1 MRPRKLVISAFGP
14 YAGRT
19 ELDMDRLGQ
28 GGLYLITG
36 DTGAG
41 KTTIF
46 DAVAFAL
53 YGEASGAN
61 REPGML
67 RSKYADPDTPTFV
80 ELTFSYGNKVY
91 TVRRNPE
98 YERPAKRGGGTTI
111 QKADAELTMPDGRVI
126 AKVKDVNAA
135 VREILGV
142 DRNQFSQIAM
152 IAQGDFLKLLL
163 ADTKERQG
171 IFRELFQ
178 TGRYQVLQERLKDES
193 GKLRDA
199 CAAEKASV
207 EQYIRGI
214 ACAAESS
221 FSSELEKA
229 KAGGLPV
236 EEIRELLENILDQDR
251 KARDHMETEFRKAEE
266 ELAKVATELGRA
278 AELDR
283 AEKELEQAEEK
294 RAACRLRL
302 AEAENRRKEQQD
314 RKPEQ
319 ERLQEKAARIRAEL
333 PSYQAAEE
341 RQMELQKLER
351 ELMEESE
358 RQAELSAR
366 QEQQARRLEKLKE
379 EQKKYAGAGEQR
391 ERLAREQEQAEREKR
406 ELNAFGAELASYRKL
421 GAELQRVQEKYRK
434 AAADMEKKD
443 AAYRELNRA
452 FLDEQAGIL
461 AETLEDR
468 KPCPVCGS
476 LIHPSPARKSEK
488 APAEAEL
495 KKAEQEFRSAK
506 EKAEK
511 ASAEAGSRSGEVKAK
526 AGHLRERL
534 AEILRIRAG
543 GQEEEQETDGTGTSA
558 GQVSE
563 REMKKLPGAKELFQP
578 GEPWEQELGARFSA
592 LDQKISRLRKQI
604 ESEEAALKRRKELE
618 ELVPREE
625 EAEKTLREEL
635 FGIRESMAA
644 AASRREELE
653 ARRKEICSSLQ
664 FESRQQAE
672 QEIERLET
680 GKKAMEKALKD
691 AEDAF
696 RAQEQEMDGLEGQ
709 IRQLQTLL
717 QNAVPTDAE
726 GLSERQK
733 ELQAQKDSC
742 REMQK
747 KLHARVTSNEETLR
761 NLAAHTETLSE
772 LERRWSWVRALSNTA
787 NGNLAGKEKLM
798 LETYIQT
805 TYFDRI
811 IRRANLR
818 FLAMSGGQYELKR
831 SREAGNNKSQSGLEL
846 NVIDHYNGTER
857 SVRTLSGGESFKA
870 SLSLALGLADEI
882 QSSAGGIRLD
892 TMFVDEGFGSL
903 DEESLRQAIQTL
915 ADLAGG
921 NRLVGIISHVR
932 ELKER
937 IDRQIVVTKDRT
949 GGSHVRIEC

>member
-46 DAVAFAL
+46 DAITFAL

-67 RSKYADPDTPTFV
+67 RSKYAEPDTPTFV
-80 ELTFSYGNKVY
+80 ELTFSYGDKIY

-98 YERPAKRGGGTTI
+98 YERPAKRGGGTTS
-111 QKADAELTMPDGRVI
+111 QKADAELTMPDGHVI

-199 CAAEKASV
+199 CAAEKAGV
-207 EQYIRGI
+207 EQYIQGI
-214 ACAAESS
+214 VCAPESS
-221 FSSELEKA
+221 FSGELEKA
-229 KAGGLPV
+229 KEGRLPV
-236 EEIRELLENILDQDR
+236 AEVLELLEHILAQD
-251 KARDHMETEFRKAEE
+251 KKIRDGTEE
-266 ELAKVATELGRA
+266 ELGRTEEKLAGVVRELGRA
-278 AELDR
+278 GELER
-283 AEKELEQAEEK
+283 TEKELEQAEEK
-294 RAACRLRL
+294 RAVCKLRL
-302 AEAENRRKEQQD
+302 AEAEENRKEQQG
-314 RKPEQ
+314 RKPER
-319 ERLQEKAARIRAEL
+319 ERLQEEAAKIRAEL
-333 PSYQAAEE
+333 PSYQMLEE
-341 RQMELQKLER
+341 RQAGLQKLDRELQKLT
-351 ELMEESE
+351 
-358 RQAELSAR
+358 AELKESTAQ
-366 QEQQARRLEKLKE
+366 QEQQTRRLEELKE
-379 EQKKYAGAGEQR
+379 EQKKYAGAVEQR
-391 ERLAREQEQAEREKR
+391 ERLAREQEQAERKKK
-406 ELNAFGAELASYRKL
+406 ELNAFGAELSDYRKL
-421 GAELQRVQEKYRK
+421 GAELQKAQRRYRE
-434 AAADMEKKD
+434 AAAEMGQKE

-461 AETLEDR
+461 AETLEDQ

-476 LIHPSPARKSEK
+476 LTHPSPARKSEK
-488 APAEAEL
+488 APTEAEL
-495 KKAEQEFRSAK
+495 KKAEKEFRSAK
-506 EKAEK
+506 DRAEK

-526 AGHLRERL
+526 AEHLREQL
-534 AEILRIRAG
+534 AEILGIRSG
-543 GQEEEQETDGTGTSA
+543 GQEEEQEMGKLKA
-558 GQVSE
+558 
-563 REMKKLPGAKELFQP
+563 LPGAKELFRP
-578 GEPWEQELGARFSA
+578 GEPWEQELGTRFSA
-592 LDQKISRLRKQI
+592 LEQKLSMLRGQI
-604 ESEEAALKRRKELE
+604 KNEEAVLKRREELE
-618 ELVPREE
+618 RLVPQAEE
-625 EAEKTLREEL
+625 SEKALRERL
-635 FGIRESMAA
+635 SGIRESMAA
-644 AASRREELE
+644 AGSRREELE
-653 ARRKEICSSLQ
+653 ARRKELCASLQ

-672 QEIERLET
+672 KELKQLENRRN
-680 GKKAMEKALKD
+680 AMEKALEE
-691 AEDAF
+691 AENAF
-696 RAQEQEMDGLEGQ
+696 RAQEQELDGLEGQ
-709 IRQLQTLL
+709 IRQLKVLL
-717 QNAVPTDAE
+717 QEAVPVNAE
-726 GLSERQK
+726 ELAEKQK
-733 ELQAQKDSC
+733 ELQARKEACMEGQK
-742 REMQK
+742 E
-747 KLHARVTSNEETLR
+747 LHARITSNEETLR
-761 NLAAHTETLSE
+761 NLAAHTKKLSD
-772 LERRWSWVRALSNTA
+772 LEQRWSWVRALSNTA

-846 NVIDHYNGTER
+846 DVIDHYNGTER

-903 DEESLRQAIQTL
+903 DEESLRQAVQTL
-915 ADLAGG
+915 AGLAGG
-921 NRLVGIISHVR
+921 NRLVGIISHVG
-932 ELKER
+932 ELKEK
-937 IDRQIVVTKDRT
+937 IDRQIIVTKDRE
-949 GGSHVRIEC
+949 GGSHVRMEC

>member
-80 ELTFSYGNKVY
+80 ELTFSYGDKVY

-98 YERPAKRGGGTTI
+98 YERPVKRGGGTTI

-199 CAAEKASV
+199 CAAEKAGV

-214 ACAAESS
+214 ACDPESS
-221 FSSELEKA
+221 YYADLEKA
-229 KAGGLPV
+229 KEGRLPM
-236 EEIRELLENILDQDR
+236 EEVRELLENILDQDR
-251 KARDHMETEFRKAEE
+251 KTRDTTEEELRRTEE
-266 ELAKVATELGRA
+266 ELAGVVKELGRA
-278 AELDR
+278 AELER
-283 AEKELEQAEEK
+283 TEKELEQAEEK

-302 AEAENRRKEQQD
+302 AEAEKKREEQEAG
-314 RKPEQ
+314 RPEQ
-319 ERLQEKAARIRAEL
+319 ERLQAEAARIRAEL
-333 PSYQAAEE
+333 PSYRAAEE
-341 RQMELQKLER
+341 RQTELRKLDGELQK
-351 ELMEESE
+351 ESA
-358 RQAELSAR
+358 RQAEISAR
-366 QEQQARRLEKLKE
+366 QEKQARRLEKLKE

-391 ERLAREQEQAEREKR
+391 ERLAREQEQAEREKK
-406 ELNAFGAELASYRKL
+406 ELNAFGAELASYREL
-421 GAELQRVQEKYRK
+421 GAELQRAQEKYRK
-434 AAADMEKKD
+434 AAADMEKKE

-461 AETLEDR
+461 AETLEDQ

-476 LIHPSPARKSEK
+476 LSHPSPARKSEK

-534 AEILRIRAG
+534 AEILRIRTG

-618 ELVPREE
+618 ELLPREE
-625 EAEKTLREEL
+625 EAEKALREEL
-635 FGIRESMAA
+635 SGIRESMAA

-653 ARRKEICSSLQ
+653 VRRKEICSSLQ
-664 FESRQQAE
+664 FESRKQAE
-672 QEIERLET
+672 QEIERLEA

-691 AEDAF
+691 AETAF

-709 IRQLQTLL
+709 IRQLKALL
-717 QNAVPTDAE
+717 QNAVPADAE
-726 GLSERQK
+726 KLTERQK
-733 ELQAQKDSC
+733 KLQAQKDSC
-742 REMQK
+742 TEMQK
-747 KLHARVTSNEETLR
+747 RLHARITANEETLR
-761 NLAAHTETLSE
+761 NLAVHTETLSE
-772 LERRWSWVRALSNTA
+772 LERRWSWVRSLSNTA
-787 NGNLAGKEKLM
+787 NGSLAGKEKLM

-915 ADLAGG
+915 AGLAGG
-921 NRLVGIISHVR
+921 NRLVGIISHVG
-932 ELKER
+932 ELKEK

-949 GGSHVRIEC
+949 GGSHVRMEC